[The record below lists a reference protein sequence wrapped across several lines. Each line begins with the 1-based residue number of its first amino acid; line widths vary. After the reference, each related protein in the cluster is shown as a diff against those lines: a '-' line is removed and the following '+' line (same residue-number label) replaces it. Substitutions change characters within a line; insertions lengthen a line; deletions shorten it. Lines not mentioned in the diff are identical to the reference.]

1 MNMRDKNNHTTI
13 GEIIYDVISEECI
26 IETENWAIERI
37 NNIMRKFSKSCELE
51 KKYHVVIP
59 WLNEFTAFTAPGNYI
74 FLSRKLFQEC
84 SKEAMVAF
92 IIAHEI
98 SHHKLGHLDKFPESF
113 KESKKTEIQ
122 ILIAA
127 LYRVVET
134 RIHGP
139 ELECD
144 ADRLAIEMCILAG
157 YDPFECLE
165 LFDKLEKN
173 ALNMRD
179 LKAVFGPDESDD
191 ELLPNASTSTKIKIW
206 LYQRKKGYL
215 PIRDRR
221 RMLLHYLAEKGINKA
236 SFNDKSMVQLTT

>member
-1 MNMRDKNNHTTI
+1 MRVEKNKTSI
-13 GEIIYDVISEECI
+13 GEIIYNALSEQCI
-26 IETENWAIERI
+26 FETENWAVECIDK
-37 NNIMRKFSKSCELE
+37 IMEKFSKSCNLE
-51 KKYHVVIP
+51 KDYKVVIP
-59 WLNEFTAFTAPGNYI
+59 WLNEFTAFTIPGNYI
-74 FLSRKLFQEC
+74 FFSRKLFQEC
-84 SKEAMVAF
+84 SSEAMVAF

-98 SHHKLGHLDKFPESF
+98 SHHKLGHLEKFPQSF
-113 KESKKTEIQ
+113 SESKKAEIQ

-165 LFDKLEKN
+165 IFRKLEKI
-173 ALNMRD
+173 ALDIGD
-179 LKAVFGPDESDD
+179 LEAVFGPDESDD
-191 ELLPNASTSTKIKIW
+191 ELLPDASKATKIKIW

-221 RMLLHYLAEKGINKA
+221 QMLLHHLKEHGITA
-236 SFNDKSMVQLTT
+236 GD